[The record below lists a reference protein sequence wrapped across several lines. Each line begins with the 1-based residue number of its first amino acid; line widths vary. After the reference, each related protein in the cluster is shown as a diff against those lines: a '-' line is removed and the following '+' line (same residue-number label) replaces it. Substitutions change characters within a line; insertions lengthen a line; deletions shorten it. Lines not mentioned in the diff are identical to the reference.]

1 VTLTGVKEDD
11 GDKLAVLV
19 TVWVMVTVEVW
30 VTVELTV
37 PVSVLEMVL
46 D

>member
-30 VTVELTV
+30 VTVEETVALT
-37 PVSVLEMVL
+37 VLEMVL